1 MDIREIR
8 RQRLKEW
15 FSDKPLPKREMSY
28 ISQLINGKSSFGEKA
43 ATRLESDYGMPPGYL
58 SQPFNDDDDSPL
70 IAVSNKQE
78 EKLIKLF
85 RELPDSEKEH
95 MVALFESK
103 VKEFNKLFDE
113 LLKLRN
119 GERQ

>member
-43 ATRLESDYGMPPGYL
+43 ASRIENEYGMPSGYL
-58 SQPFNDDDDSPL
+58 SQPYDGQEETPS
-70 IAVSNKQE
+70 ISISGKQE
-78 EKLIKLF
+78 EKLLSLF

-95 MVALFESK
+95 MVKLFEEK
-103 VKEFNKLFDE
+103 VSEFNRLFDE

-119 GERQ
+119 GGRT

>member
-15 FSDKPLPKREMSY
+15 FADKPLPKKEMSY

-43 ATRLESDYGMPPGYL
+43 ASRIENEYGMPGGYL
-58 SQPFNDDDDSPL
+58 SQPYGGQEDTSSL
-70 IAVSNKQE
+70 SVSGKQE
-78 EKLIKLF
+78 EKLLRLF

-95 MVALFESK
+95 MVKLFEEK
-103 VKEFNKLFDE
+103 VSEFNRLFDE

-119 GERQ
+119 GGRT